1 MEYMTIFD
9 LDAVEFYT
17 SISLIQERIEEI
29 LNSPV
34 SATRKEEKLLNQLYK
49 EVNSDSSSVSIS
61 RSKSLSKSKTKSK
74 SFRKNRNKINRKKKT
89 KKNRSKK

>member
-1 MEYMTIFD
+1 MSIFD
-9 LDAVEFYT
+9 YDGVQWYQA
-17 SISLIQERIEEI
+17 IIIIQQRIEEI

-61 RSKSLSKSKTKSK
+61 RSKSLSKSNTKSK
-74 SFRKNRNKINRKKKT
+74 SYRKK
-89 KKNRSKK
+89 